1 MSPNLNIRIQF
12 ITVTVG
18 AILLFGKFA
27 AYWITHSS
35 TVLTDA
41 LESIINVVAG
51 ALGLFSLILSAKP
64 KDENHPYGHGRVE
77 FISAGVEGTL
87 ITLAGIIIV
96 GQAVWVLI
104 MGTVKIENIDFGIYI
119 AVVAGS
125 VNYFLG
131 WLTEKQGHKSGSL
144 AMIAG
149 GKHLKS
155 DAYSTAGMIIGL
167 ILIYI
172 LKNIYHLDSVA
183 QIVDNCVAL
192 VFGIIIAWTG
202 YTILRESVAGIM
214 DEVDIDLV
222 NNIVSNLNKNRMD
235 NWIDV
240 HNLRIIKYGASLHFD
255 CHLTVPWYF
264 TTLEAHKEVDALE
277 EMLKKQCLDTSV
289 EVFVHVDPC
298 LPSSCSLCQLIEC
311 SQRKAVFNNKIEW
324 TPELVMRNKK
334 HGL

>member
-1 MSPNLNIRIQF
+1 MSPNLNIRLQF

-18 AILLFGKFA
+18 AFLLLGKFA
-27 AYWITHSS
+27 AYWLTHSS

-51 ALGLFSLILSAKP
+51 GLGLFSLILSAKP

-87 ITLAGIIIV
+87 ITLAGIVIV
-96 GQAVWVLI
+96 GQAIWVLVN
-104 MGTVKIENIDFGIYI
+104 GTVNIERIDIGIYVAVI
-119 AVVAGS
+119 AGAI
-125 VNYFLG
+125 NYFLG

-167 ILIYI
+167 ILILV
-172 LKNIYHLDSVA
+172 LKNIYHLDYLA

-192 VFGIIIAWTG
+192 TFGVIIAWTG
-202 YTILRESVAGIM
+202 YAILRESVAGIM
-214 DEVDIDLV
+214 DEVDIELV
-222 NNIVSNLNKNRMD
+222 NNIVDNLNENRKD

-264 TTLEAHKEVDALE
+264 STRDAHDEVEALE
-277 EMLKKQCLDTSV
+277 EMLKKRCLDTSV

-298 LPSSCSLCQLIEC
+298 LPSSCNLCQLTNCKE
-311 SQRKAVFNNKIEW
+311 RKENFHNKIEW